1 MPQSLDF
8 ETWENTVLIEEVS
21 MSELPEKIVR
31 SDTEWRTV
39 LTQEQYQ
46 VLRQKGT
53 ERPFTGALTQNLSLI
68 HISLTAHPAPATFAA

>member
-8 ETWENTVLIEEVS
+8 EARENTVLIEEVS

-39 LTQEQYQ
+39 RTQEQYQ

-53 ERPFTGALTQNLSLI
+53 ERPFTGCLLYTSDVYKRQQ
-68 HISLTAHPAPATFAA
+68 